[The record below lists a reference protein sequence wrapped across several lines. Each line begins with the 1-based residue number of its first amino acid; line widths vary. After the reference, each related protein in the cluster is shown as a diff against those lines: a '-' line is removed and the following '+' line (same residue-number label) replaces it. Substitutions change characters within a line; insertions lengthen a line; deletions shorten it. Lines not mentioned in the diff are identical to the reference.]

1 MTNILSAI
9 SGQFSKSLLLGT
21 FLPVVVFVILGLL
34 FVAPLVPT
42 DWPLLSPLAA
52 LDPQWKLIVIL
63 FTMIVLSGLLY
74 NLNIPLIR
82 FYEGYP
88 WQAAWI
94 GVWRKAH
101 YQAKFDAAQAHW
113 RGLRTLLYAVQGQSP
128 KDERIPGIIQK
139 WKAAGE
145 QVNTEF
151 PKERASV
158 LPTRLGNAIRSF
170 EGYADRQY
178 GIAAIT
184 LWPRLIAKIDK
195 DYAAMMDDAKVSL
208 DFMLNCSF
216 LSGALALMI
225 LIVGLIYPAPLA
237 SPRLWTPWLIEVMIF
252 AVLTYLFYLWA
263 IPCAVAWGST
273 VKGAFDLYRW
283 DLLKQLGYK
292 RVPATMAE
300 ERSLWD
306 DISLQM
312 IYGDS
317 PRIRWAEYALTPTY
331 ARGEPYTLDLTAARG
346 VNLPDP
352 SGVVKV
358 TLQIT
363 NVSNKTAKRVVVT
376 DTLPDGLDYEWDS
389 ASVGA
394 AKVAVVGANP
404 YHFEVG
410 DLDSGQA
417 VTLTYRAI
425 PRKK

>member
-1 MTNILSAI
+1 
-9 SGQFSKSLLLGT
+9 
-21 FLPVVVFVILGLL
+21 
-34 FVAPLVPT
+34 
-42 DWPLLSPLAA
+42 
-52 LDPQWKLIVIL
+52 
-63 FTMIVLSGLLY
+63 
-74 NLNIPLIR
+74 
-82 FYEGYP
+82 
-88 WQAAWI
+88 
-94 GVWRKAH
+94 
-101 YQAKFDAAQAHW
+101 
-113 RGLRTLLYAVQGQSP
+113 
-128 KDERIPGIIQK
+128 
-139 WKAAGE
+139 
-145 QVNTEF
+145 
-151 PKERASV
+151 
-158 LPTRLGNAIRSF
+158 
-170 EGYADRQY
+170 
-178 GIAAIT
+178 
-184 LWPRLIAKIDK
+184 
-195 DYAAMMDDAKVSL
+195 MDDAKVSL